1 MRYWIPL
8 CFAVLAG
15 CVSPAAMK
23 INEGVAAANRGDL
36 AAAEQLTREA
46 LQLGPDAIDRAAGI
60 NNLGTFALRRGDV
73 NEAVRA
79 WTLAA
84 RMGDPTAQQNLLNH
98 GAPIPAADLQP
109 QAAAG
114 GGGGLDAALLLF
126 LAGAS
131 GGGQCVHQKAGSYGV
146 TSC

>member
-15 CVSPAAMK
+15 CASPASIK
-23 INEGVAAANRGDL
+23 INEGVTAANRGDL
-36 AAAEQLTREA
+36 AAAEQLTREG
-46 LQLGPDAIDRAAGI
+46 LQLSPDAADRAVGI
-60 NNLGTFALRRGDV
+60 NNLGTFALRRGDLA
-73 NEAVRA
+73 EAVRA

-84 RMGDPTAQQNLLNH
+84 RMGDPSAQQNLLNH
-98 GAPIPAADLQP
+98 GAPVPAADLAP

-126 LAGAS
+126 LAGS
-131 GGGQCVHQKAGSYGV
+131 QGGGQCIHQKAGSYGV
-146 TSC
+146 TTC